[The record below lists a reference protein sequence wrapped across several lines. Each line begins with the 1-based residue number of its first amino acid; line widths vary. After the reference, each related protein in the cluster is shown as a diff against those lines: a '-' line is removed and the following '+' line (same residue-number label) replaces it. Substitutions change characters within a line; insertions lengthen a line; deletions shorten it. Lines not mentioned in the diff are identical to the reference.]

1 MDLTAP
7 KIVVMVQVVK
17 SAAGVA
23 LVREYYSLKKY
34 NIKQLTQPPKVEEP
48 GKQCSRDILTE

>member
-1 MDLTAP
+1 
-7 KIVVMVQVVK
+7 MVQVVK